1 MQNKHI
7 KADNFTYSSLI
18 KGVVSKEQ
26 RKEFGIITKLFDKI
40 KVSDKPD
47 EILYNCMID
56 SCVATHHFELAYSY
70 FKEMKSHAT
79 IKPDLI
85 TYNTLIKGCA
95 LNLDSET
102 GLQLIDDIKSRS
114 DLHMNAITYNTLI
127 DLFVRVNN
135 LDQAYSLME
144 DMSYSGHL
152 KPDSFTYS
160 TLMKGIKKNVK
171 RLPKERTVEQCFG
184 YVQDLIT
191 RKVEIDDVL
200 FNCLIDVCIHY
211 KDMDRAIDAYN
222 RMVQEKI

>member
-18 KGVVSKEQ
+18 KGVVSREQ

-40 KVSDKPD
+40 KLSDKPD

-56 SCVATHHFELAYSY
+56 SCVATHHFDLAYTY

-95 LNLDSET
+95 LNNDSHT
-102 GLQLIDDIKSRS
+102 GLQLIDDIKQRP
-114 DLHMNAITYNTLI
+114 DLSMNAITYNTLI

-135 LDQAYSLME
+135 MDQAYNLLN
-144 DMSYSGHL
+144 DMNNTAL

-171 RLPKERTVEQCFG
+171 RLPKERTIEQCFG
-184 YVQDLIT
+184 
-191 RKVEIDDVL
+191 
-200 FNCLIDVCIHY
+200 
-211 KDMDRAIDAYN
+211 
-222 RMVQEKI
+222 